1 MDLPRETLIRYVWGA
16 RECKRALALLLC
28 AHSAL
33 ALRPALPPTTR
44 LHPRAHTPPNAP
56 LAEFGLIGSLFLT
69 TPVHGLIGKA
79 MEKIG
84 YPSAFYPATGAWMLA
99 VAGLAVAN
107 GGASALYAAGLLAV
121 LMGGAAWH
129 HAAGEGQP
137 AHAVGSLL
145 FLGLAAY
152 LPVLRGEL
160 PLEQAAAGAVALAA
174 VGYGIGACLP
184 RTPAGSKKAAAA
196 ASKKK

>member
-1 MDLPRETLIRYVWGA
+1 
-16 RECKRALALLLC
+16 
-28 AHSAL
+28 
-33 ALRPALPPTTR
+33 
-44 LHPRAHTPPNAP
+44 
-56 LAEFGLIGSLFLT
+56 
-69 TPVHGLIGKA
+69 VHGLIGKA